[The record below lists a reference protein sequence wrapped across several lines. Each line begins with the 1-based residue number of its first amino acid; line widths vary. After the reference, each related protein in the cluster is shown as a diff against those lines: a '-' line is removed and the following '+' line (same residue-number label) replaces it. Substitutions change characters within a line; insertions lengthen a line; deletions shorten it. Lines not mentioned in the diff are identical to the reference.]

1 MKKLS
6 VKLISTI
13 ISLLVFEK
21 MLYADNF
28 NIQLIEV
35 KEEVSSINNLEL
47 TKKEITNCDG
57 HYFIYYDSMKRIRK
71 VNRKIQYPG
80 FVDMRIYYY
89 TEEGNL
95 SLLIFDNSNEVSDF
109 YGNAYFNSKMIFK
122 IYSYYQDTE
131 LGGIYY
137 DIPPKEIF
145 YTVDSVN
152 RELKRGR
159 DSNSII
165 EDPEKQ
171 YLGNYSFIA
180 PRIDDIT
187 IINMNSVMIRET
199 TSPNSRVLKKLN
211 TGTEIKILEI
221 GLEETNEIWG
231 THNWYKIMQ
240 KFSWREDPEVVGW
253 VFGSF
258 LEPVEFKN

>member
-6 VKLISTI
+6 VQLISFLI
-13 ISLLVFEK
+13 CLLVFEK
-21 MLYADNF
+21 MLYADDF
-28 NIQLIEV
+28 NNQLIEV

-47 TKKEITNCDG
+47 TKTGITTFEG

-71 VNRKIQYPG
+71 VNRKILYPG
-80 FVDMRIYYY
+80 FIDMRIYYY

-95 SLLIFDNSNEVSDF
+95 SLLIFDNTDEVSDF

-122 IYSYYQDTE
+122 IDSYYQDIE

-137 DIPPKEIF
+137 DIPPKDIF
-145 YTVDSVN
+145 YRIDSVN
-152 RELKRGR
+152 WELKRWR

-165 EDPEKQ
+165 EEPDKQ
-171 YLGNYSFIA
+171 YLGYYSFIA
-180 PRIDDIT
+180 PRVDDTT

-199 TSPNSRVLKKLN
+199 TSPNSRVLKELN
-211 TGTEIKILEI
+211 TGTKIKILEI
-221 GLEETNEIWG
+221 GPEETNGIWG
-231 THNWYKIMQ
+231 THHWYKIMQ
-240 KFSWREDPEVVGW
+240 KLSWREEPEVVGW
-253 VFGSF
+253 VLGSF